1 MPCKICEKRRPRR
14 FCPGVGG
21 QICAVCCGTGREETV
36 SCPLECEYLREA
48 RAHEKPPELVAA
60 QIPNLD
66 IEVSDSFLHR
76 NEPLVSFLM
85 HTLASAALST
95 PGVVD
100 YDVREALGA
109 LVRTWRTRD
118 SGLIYETKPSN
129 LLAAGL
135 QARLQE
141 ALEEFRRT
149 AAERMGI
156 TTIRD
161 ADVLGSLAFLERVE
175 YQMNNGRKRGR
186 AFLDFLRVQMP
197 SLDMAARPPAQSPLL
212 AP

>member
-1 MPCKICEKRRPRR
+1 MPCKICEKRRPSR
-14 FCPGVGG
+14 FCPGVDG
-21 QICAVCCGTGREETV
+21 QICGICCGTGREETV
-36 SCPLECEYLREA
+36 SCPLDCVYLREA
-48 RAHEKPPELVAA
+48 RAHEKPREIAA
-60 QIPNLD
+60 GEIPNLD
-66 IEVSDSFLHR
+66 IQVSDSFLHR
-76 NEPLVSFLM
+76 NEPLIAFLM
-85 HTLASAALST
+85 HALASAALAT

-100 YDVREALGA
+100 YDVREALDA

-118 SGLIYETKPSN
+118 SGLYYETKPAN

-141 ALEEFRRT
+141 AVEEFRKT

-161 ADVLGSLAFLERVE
+161 ADVLGGLAFLERVE
-175 YQMNNGRKRGR
+175 YQVNNGRKRGR
-186 AFLDFLRVQMP
+186 AFLDFLRVQTP
-197 SLDMAARPPAQSPLL
+197 ALEAAHPPEQSPLL